1 MGLGELCCSGD
12 YTDFKVVALAVTWC
26 NGNVMLCVHIKK
38 YVLEFVKL
46 FYKETEYKIKSIV
59 VVKKYG

>member
-1 MGLGELCCSGD
+1 MGLRCSGD
-12 YTDFKVVALAVTWC
+12 YTDFKMVALAVTWE

-38 YVLEFVKL
+38 FVLDFVKH
-46 FYKETEYKIKSIV
+46 FYKETQYKIKSIV